1 MYLGGAA
8 NCIPDTV
15 GSTPVPRRMG
25 AVDCI
30 ADTVCM
36 TLEHAHVSKLYL
48 GYSSQ
53 HPCHVAWGCCQLYP
67 RYSLQHPVFLE
78 STTPW
83 FCLWCVN
90 FNRSLHSA
98 KVAKSSTPSNLGPW
112 FCLWCVNLT
121 SGRMP
126 RAATARLS
134 GWGPPCAFA
143 GFP

>member
-98 KVAKSSTPSNLGPW
+98 KVAKCCQGAEVIANHGEMVGGLKKPLKS
-112 FCLWCVNLT
+112 
-121 SGRMP
+121 
-126 RAATARLS
+126 LS
-134 GWGPPCAFA
+134 FSALELI
-143 GFP
+143 